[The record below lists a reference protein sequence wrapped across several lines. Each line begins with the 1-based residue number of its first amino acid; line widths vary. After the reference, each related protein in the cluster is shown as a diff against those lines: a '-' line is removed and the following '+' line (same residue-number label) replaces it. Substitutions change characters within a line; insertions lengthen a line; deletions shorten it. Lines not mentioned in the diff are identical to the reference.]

1 MKVLVEISAGELFDK
16 ITILKIKTEKIKD
29 KSKLENVHKELDI
42 LQKEALKFDNM
53 SDQLTDHIQNLKN
66 INSELWDIEN
76 IKREMEASKDFG
88 ESFIKISRDVHFK
101 NDIRAKI
108 KKDINWKPKTS
119 IEEGIKKLI
128 ISYNI

>member
-42 LQKEALKFDNM
+42 LEKEALKFDNM
-53 SDQLTDHIQNLKN
+53 SDRLSDHIKNLKN

-88 ESFIKISRDVHFK
+88 ENFIKISRDVHFK

-108 KKDINWKPKTS
+108 KKDINNLTNS
-119 IEEGIKKLI
+119 NVSEEKEYSK
-128 ISYNI
+128 Y

>member
-29 KSKLENVHKELDI
+29 KRKLENVHKELDI
-42 LQKEALKFDNM
+42 LQKEALKFNDM
-53 SDQLTDHIQNLKN
+53 SDQLFDHIKNLKN

-108 KKDINWKPKTS
+108 KKDINNLTNS
-119 IEEGIKKLI
+119 NVSEEKEYSK
-128 ISYNI
+128 Y

>member
-16 ITILKIKTEKIKD
+16 ITILKIKTEKIID

-53 SDQLTDHIQNLKN
+53 SDRLYDHIKNLKN

-108 KKDINWKPKTS
+108 KKDINNFTNS
-119 IEEGIKKLI
+119 NVSEEKEYSK
-128 ISYNI
+128 Y

>member
-42 LQKEALKFDNM
+42 LQKEALKFNDM
-53 SDQLTDHIQNLKN
+53 SDQLSDHIKNLKN

-101 NDIRAKI
+101 NDIRAVI
-108 KKDINWKPKTS
+108 KKDINNLTNS
-119 IEEGIKKLI
+119 NVSEEKEYSK
-128 ISYNI
+128 Y

>member
-16 ITILKIKTEKIKD
+16 ITILKIKTEKIID

-42 LQKEALKFDNM
+42 LEKEALKFDNM
-53 SDQLTDHIQNLKN
+53 SDQLSDHIKNLKN

-108 KKDINWKPKTS
+108 KKDINNLTNS
-119 IEEGIKKLI
+119 NVSEEKEYSK
-128 ISYNI
+128 Y

>member
-16 ITILKIKTEKIKD
+16 ITILKIKTEKIID

-42 LQKEALKFDNM
+42 LQKEALKFNDM
-53 SDQLTDHIQNLKN
+53 SDQLSDHIKNLKN

-108 KKDINWKPKTS
+108 KKDINNLTNS
-119 IEEGIKKLI
+119 NVSEEKEYSK
-128 ISYNI
+128 Y